1 MSGIQW
7 IKLSVNMF
15 DDEKIK
21 LLEKMPEGNQMLIVW
36 IRLLALAG
44 KTNDKGRI
52 YLNENV
58 PYTEDM
64 LATLFNRDVGIIRV
78 TLHTLQSFGM
88 IQKTENGLIE
98 IENWEKHQNVD
109 GMERVREQTRKRVE
123 KHRKAMQQNRI
134 ASGDSK
140 GNKECNVTSSVTVTQ
155 SNAIDIDKELDKD
168 INNNNNSDLNF
179 KDFWEQ
185 NGFGM
190 MLPVEM
196 EKLLAWVDDFAGN
209 REIVMKALEVTSEQG
224 ANKRNYAYVNKIL
237 KNWENRG
244 FKTIADV
251 DAAEKQRQIELEQ
264 KYNKPAFNK
273 YNKQTK
279 PEILPDWFDKNQQ
292 EAHKQPELT
301 EEEREEKKKA
311 YEEIMRKLGRGDEL
325 EAHK

>member
-123 KHRKAMQQNRI
+123 KHREAMRQNRI

-168 INNNNNSDLNF
+168 INNNNSDLNF

-190 MLPVEM
+190 MLPVEL

-237 KNWENRG
+237 KNWESRG

-264 KYNKPAFNK
+264 KYNKPTYNK
-273 YNKQTK
+273 YNKPVK
-279 PEILPDWFDKNQQ
+279 EEVLPDW
-292 EAHKQPELT
+292 
-301 EEEREEKKKA
+301 
-311 YEEIMRKLGRGDEL
+311 
-325 EAHK
+325 

>member
-44 KTNDKGRI
+44 KTNDKGCI

-78 TLHTLQSFGM
+78 TLHTLQGFGM

-123 KHRKAMQQNRI
+123 KHREAMRQNRI

-140 GNKECNVTSSVTVTQ
+140 GDKECNVTSSVTVTQ

-168 INNNNNSDLNF
+168 ININNSDLNF

-190 MLPVEM
+190 MLPTEQ
-196 EKLLAWVDDFAGN
+196 EKLLAWVDDFSGN
-209 REIVMKALEVTSEQG
+209 REIVFKALEVTSEQG

-237 KNWENRG
+237 RNWEERG
-244 FKTIADV
+244 FKTVADV
-251 DAAEKQRQIELEQ
+251 NAAEEERRKQNEQ
-264 KYNKPAFNK
+264 KYNKPAYGK
-273 YNKQTK
+273 YNKNQK
-279 PEILPDWFDKNQQ
+279 QEVLPDWFDSEVKPQVSTS
-292 EAHKQPELT
+292 ESESSGDL
-301 EEEREEKKKA
+301 EKKVAEIKA
-311 YEEIMRKLGRGDEL
+311 KLAERDEVQT
-325 EAHK
+325 

>member
-190 MLPVEM
+190 MLPIEL

-264 KYNKPAFNK
+264 KYNKPTYSK
-273 YNKQTK
+273 YNKLIK
-279 PEILPDWFDKNQQ
+279 EEILPDWFDKEQKQTKQ
-292 EAHKQPELT
+292 EASTT
-301 EEEREEKKKA
+301 ESSEDLEKRVAEIKA
-311 YEEIMRKLGRGDEL
+311 QLAARNEVQT
-325 EAHK
+325 

>member
-123 KHRKAMQQNRI
+123 KHREAMRQNRI

-168 INNNNNSDLNF
+168 INNNNSDLNF

-190 MLPVEM
+190 MLPIEQ
-196 EKLLAWVDDFAGN
+196 EKLLAWVDDFSGN
-209 REIVMKALEVTSEQG
+209 QEIVFKALEVTSEQG

-237 KNWENRG
+237 KNWESRG

-273 YNKQTK
+273 YNKPVKQ
-279 PEILPDWFDKNQQ
+279 EILPEWFDKEQKQTKQ
-292 EAHKQPELT
+292 ETSTT
-301 EEEREEKKKA
+301 ESSEDLEKKVAEIKA
-311 YEEIMRKLGRGDEL
+311 KLAARS
-325 EAHK
+325 EAKA

>member
-78 TLHTLQSFGM
+78 TLHTLQGFGM

-123 KHRKAMQQNRI
+123 KHREAMRQNRI

-140 GNKECNVTSSVTVTQ
+140 GDKECNVTSSVTVTQ

-168 INNNNNSDLNF
+168 ININNSDLNF

-237 KNWENRG
+237 KNWESRG

-251 DAAEKQRQIELEQ
+251 DAAEKQRQIEIEQ
-264 KYNKPAFNK
+264 KYNKPTYNK
-273 YNKQTK
+273 YNKPVK
-279 PEILPDWFDKNQQ
+279 EEVLPDWFDKNQQ
-292 EAHKQPELT
+292 EAHKQPEMT

-311 YEEIMRKLGRGDEL
+311 YEEVMRKLGRGDEL

>member
-78 TLHTLQSFGM
+78 TLHTLQGFGM

-123 KHRKAMQQNRI
+123 KHREAMRQNRI

-140 GNKECNVTSSVTVTQ
+140 GDKESNVTSSVTVTQ

-168 INNNNNSDLNF
+168 ININNSDLNF

-185 NGFGM
+185 NGFRM

-237 KNWENRG
+237 KNWESRG

-264 KYNKPAFNK
+264 KYNKPFNK
-273 YNKQTK
+273 YNKPVKQ
-279 PEILPDWFDKNQQ
+279 EILPEWFDKEQQ
-292 EAHKQPELT
+292 EAPKKPEMT
-301 EEEREEKKKA
+301 EEEKEALEKRVAEIKAKLAAEEEAKA
-311 YEEIMRKLGRGDEL
+311 
-325 EAHK
+325 

>member
-78 TLHTLQSFGM
+78 TLHTLQGFGM

-123 KHRKAMQQNRI
+123 KHREAMRQNRI

-140 GNKECNVTSSVTVTQ
+140 GDKESNVTSSVTVTQ

-168 INNNNNSDLNF
+168 ININNSDLNF

-196 EKLLAWVDDFAGN
+196 EKLHAWVDDFAGN

-237 KNWENRG
+237 KNWESRG

-264 KYNKPAFNK
+264 KYNKPFNK
-273 YNKQTK
+273 YNKPVKQ
-279 PEILPDWFDKNQQ
+279 EILPERFDKEQQ
-292 EAHKQPELT
+292 EAPKKPEMT
-301 EEEREEKKKA
+301 EEEKEALEKRVAEIKAKLAAEEEAKA
-311 YEEIMRKLGRGDEL
+311 
-325 EAHK
+325 

>member
-123 KHRKAMQQNRI
+123 KHREAMRQNRI
-134 ASGDSK
+134 ASGGSK

-168 INNNNNSDLNF
+168 INNNNSDLNF

-190 MLPVEM
+190 MLPVEL

-237 KNWENRG
+237 KNWESRG

-264 KYNKPAFNK
+264 KYNKPTYNK
-273 YNKQTK
+273 YNKPVKQ
-279 PEILPDWFDKNQQ
+279 EILPDWFDKAQKQTKQ
-292 EAHKQPELT
+292 ETSTT
-301 EEEREEKKKA
+301 ESSEDLEKKVAEIKA
-311 YEEIMRKLGRGDEL
+311 KLAARSEVQ
-325 EAHK
+325 A

>member
-123 KHRKAMQQNRI
+123 KHREAMRQNRI

-179 KDFWEQ
+179 KDFWER

-190 MLPVEM
+190 MLPIEL

-237 KNWENRG
+237 KNWESRG

-264 KYNKPAFNK
+264 KYNKPTYNK
-273 YNKQTK
+273 YNKPVK
-279 PEILPDWFDKNQQ
+279 EEVLPDWFDKEQKQTKQ
-292 EAHKQPELT
+292 ETSTT
-301 EEEREEKKKA
+301 ESSENLEKKVAEIKA
-311 YEEIMRKLGRGDEL
+311 QLAARN
-325 EAHK
+325 EAKA